1 MKVTA
6 AAVVLAP
13 LAVMILPFALDWYHR
28 TVVGETLDTI
38 DSRSAICTTER
49 LSIMDAQSENPS
61 TLQARVFLGE
71 FELLAAALIKQ
82 LDAVDVPASE
92 RRALLT
98 ELFNVRAQINRLQA
112 AYHFPVADRPA
123 KSPQ

>member
-1 MKVTA
+1 
-6 AAVVLAP
+6 
-13 LAVMILPFALDWYHR
+13 
-28 TVVGETLDTI
+28 
-38 DSRSAICTTER
+38 
-49 LSIMDAQSENPS
+49 MDAQSENPS

-112 AYHFPVADRPA
+112 AYHFPVDDRPA